1 MIIKYFKFRDTG
13 KIQLDKFPM
22 SDKQD
27 ITFCCNDMAILV
39 RDNFIQIVESDPPFA
54 MFTWSK
60 TVQTIRY
67 CPNCGAK
74 IVAQITR

>member
-22 SDKQD
+22 SDQQD
-27 ITFCCNDMAILV
+27 ITFCCNDMTILV
-39 RDNFIQIVESDPPFA
+39 RDNFIKIVESDPPFA
-54 MFTWSK
+54 MFVWSK
-60 TVQTIRY
+60 TVQIVRY
-67 CPNCGAK
+67 CPSCGAK